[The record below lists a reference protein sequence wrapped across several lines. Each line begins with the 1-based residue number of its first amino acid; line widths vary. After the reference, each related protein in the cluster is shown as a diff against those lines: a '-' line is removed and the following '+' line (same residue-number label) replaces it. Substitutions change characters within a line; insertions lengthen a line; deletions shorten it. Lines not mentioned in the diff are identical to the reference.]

1 MAKPKKT
8 TIPVTP
14 QDHRRLKA
22 HAKSCGK
29 TMKELA
35 SLLME
40 YVLDQLQSGSL
51 KISPPSLNGPALKRN
66 GLK

>member
-8 TIPVTP
+8 TIPVTQ
-14 QDHRRLKA
+14 QDHRRLKN

-29 TMKELA
+29 TMKELT

-40 YVLDQLQSGSL
+40 YVLDQLQSGAL
-51 KISPPSLNGPALKRN
+51 KISPPSLKGTITEKKGSA
-66 GLK
+66 